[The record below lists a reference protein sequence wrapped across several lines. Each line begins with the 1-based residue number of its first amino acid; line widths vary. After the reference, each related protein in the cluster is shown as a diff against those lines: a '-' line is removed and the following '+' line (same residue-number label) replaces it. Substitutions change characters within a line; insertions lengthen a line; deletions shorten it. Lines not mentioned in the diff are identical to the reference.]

1 MRKPVRFWSQ
11 TLITKSGHTLYFPI
25 NTMCQ
30 TLPFLPLARC
40 PYHVSFLSEL
50 SSVRWLFNPF
60 SQDNLPI
67 THLNT
72 TMCVMWIY
80 RDYMRQR
87 LKANCYEL
95 QCNYPCFLMVL
106 GDPRRGSLDIPHK
119 GGHNPHDENYCGR
132 LCCPR
137 K

>member
-1 MRKPVRFWSQ
+1 M
-11 TLITKSGHTLYFPI
+11 Y
-25 NTMCQ
+25 Q

-72 TMCVMWIY
+72 NHVCDV
-80 RDYMRQR
+80 D
-87 LKANCYEL
+87 L
-95 QCNYPCFLMVL
+95 QGLHETKTEGKL
-106 GDPRRGSLDIPHK
+106 L
-119 GGHNPHDENYCGR
+119 
-132 LCCPR
+132 
-137 K
+137 